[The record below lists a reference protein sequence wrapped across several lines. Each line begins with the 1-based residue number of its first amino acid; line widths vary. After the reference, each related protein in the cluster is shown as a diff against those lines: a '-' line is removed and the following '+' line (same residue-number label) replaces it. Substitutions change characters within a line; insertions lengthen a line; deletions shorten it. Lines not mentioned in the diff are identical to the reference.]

1 MCMVAEVVVF
11 RRSEQ
16 RWVPDRFF
24 EQKILNTSYPEKVAN
39 SCKLSLLPFR
49 SGAQTYLSL
58 GDEAPSTTVTFAFS
72 LQHFLIRLVCLT
84 IEMGKMFEEI

>member
-1 MCMVAEVVVF
+1 LLKSLSFAEVNNAGSQTV
-11 RRSEQ
+11 S
-16 RWVPDRFF
+16 F
-24 EQKILNTSYPEKVAN
+24 EQKILNTSYPEKVTN

-58 GDEAPSTTVTFAFS
+58 GDEAPSTTVTFSFS

-84 IEMGKMFEEI
+84 TEMGKMFEEV